1 MPRTNSRNLTL
12 TPVGGNVRID
22 VTYNAVFLPFE
33 RRLAALGLAY
43 QERIQVQG
51 VDEMTP
57 GPEFVT
63 LPISFENQILP
74 VTDGAVLQTIERTR
88 TVTVPRQMLQE
99 DPVAGDADEIRCQI
113 QIVPI
118 ELPATTTD
126 FTDTKVLPG

>member
-1 MPRTNSRNLTL
+1 MPSTNSRNLTL

-22 VTYNAVFLPFE
+22 VTYNALFQPFE
-33 RRLAALGLAY
+33 RRLAALGLSY

-51 VDEMTP
+51 VDEVD
-57 GPEFVT
+57 PEFVT
-63 LPISFENQILP
+63 LPISFPNQVLP
-74 VTDGAVLQTIERTR
+74 VTDGPVLQTIERTR

-118 ELPATTTD
+118 PLPATTND